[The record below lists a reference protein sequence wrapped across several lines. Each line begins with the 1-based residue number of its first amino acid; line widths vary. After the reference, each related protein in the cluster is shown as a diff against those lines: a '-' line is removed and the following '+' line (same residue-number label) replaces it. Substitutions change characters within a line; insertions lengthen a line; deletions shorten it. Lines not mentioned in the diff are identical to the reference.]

1 MIAVAAM
8 LVVVAVSL
16 LVTRVATV
24 ALVATGLSRESA
36 RFQARS
42 ALTGTGFTTTEAES
56 VVDHPVRRRIVMF
69 LMLLG
74 NAGIAAV
81 VTSLVIS
88 FAGTSS
94 TGSGIR
100 IGMVVGG
107 LLALLALARSTWVDR
122 RLTAL
127 IARAL
132 SRWTDLDARD
142 YAGLLHLAG
151 PYAVF
156 ELQVEEGDWV
166 ADRSLGELGLREEG
180 IVVLGVYRGGD
191 YIGAPV
197 GPTVLHPKDTV
208 VLYGRS
214 ERLCELDRR
223 PAGPDGDRS
232 HAAAVDEES
241 AALVSSRA
249 GASRSAR

>member
-1 MIAVAAM
+1 MIAVGAM

-16 LVTRVATV
+16 LVTRIATV

-42 ALTGTGFTTTEAES
+42 SFTGTGFTTTEAES

-74 NAGIAAV
+74 NAGIAVV

-88 FAGTSS
+88 FAGAS
-94 TGSGIR
+94 GSGGGIR
-100 IGMVVGG
+100 IGIVVGG
-107 LLALLALARSTWVDR
+107 LAALLAAARSAWVDR
-122 RLTAL
+122 RLSRL

-132 SRWTDLDARD
+132 DRWTDLDTRD
-142 YAGLLHLAG
+142 YAGLLDLAG

-156 ELQVEEGDWV
+156 ELQVEPDDWV
-166 ADRSLGELGLREEG
+166 AGRSLRELGLREEG
-180 IVVLGVYRGGD
+180 VVVLGVYRDHD
-191 YIGAPV
+191 YIGAPAA
-197 GPTVLHPKDTV
+197 PTVLRPDDVV
-208 VLYGRS
+208 VLYGRD

-223 PAGPDGDRS
+223 PAGAEGDRV
-232 HAAAVDEES
+232 HDAAVEEEEAAAAD
-241 AALVSSRA
+241 RD
-249 GASRSAR
+249 GARHPVG